1 MDEILRKLKSFDMY
15 KFYILLIIF
24 INIFGLSAYLIKKS
38 RYMSKECYNIN
49 YVYNDIGKVGNFNVN
64 SPENNGKKLRD
75 YYIKTAYNCCA
86 LGNFKNT
93 YVSTCALKQVIRQ
106 GVRCLDFEIYAMN
119 NTPVVAVSSK
129 EDYNVKGSFNDIPL
143 SDVMKTIEQYAF
155 SGGTC
160 PNAND
165 PLILHFR
172 IKTVQKD
179 IIIQMASILLNTVSN
194 RLLDKE
200 YSYEYQGNNLGAVT
214 MDKLMGKII
223 IVVDKNNNRFES
235 TKLDEYVNM
244 CSNSMF
250 MRALRNYNV
259 KYTPDMDELI
269 DYNKKQMT
277 ITMPDLSANDTNS
290 PALLHTKYGC
300 QLIGMCYQNYDSNME
315 FYESFFAQSNSAF
328 VLKPDNLRYTPT
340 VAKRP
345 PPQDP
350 KLSYAPRAIKSD
362 YYNFTI

>member
-1 MDEILRKLKSFDMY
+1 MVFDQKTKINLFISIL
-15 KFYILLIIF
+15 IL
-24 INIFGLSAYLIKKS
+24 INIFGLSGYLLQKS
-38 RYMSKECYNIN
+38 RYLSKECKNIN
-49 YVYNDIGKVGNFNVN
+49 YVYDDIGKVGNFNVN
-64 SPENNGKKLRD
+64 SPENTGKKLRD

-86 LGNFKNT
+86 IGNFKNT

-106 GVRCLDFEIYAMN
+106 GARCLDFEIYSVN
-119 NTPVVAVSSK
+119 NMPVVAVSSK

-143 SDVMKTIEQYAF
+143 LDAMKVVEQYAF

-172 IKTVQKD
+172 IKTNQKD
-179 IIIQMASILLNTVSN
+179 TIIQIASVLLNTVN
-194 RLLDKE
+194 HRLLGKE

-214 MDKLMGKII
+214 MDKLMGKVII
-223 IVVDKNNNRFES
+223 IVDKNNNRFES

-269 DYNKKQMT
+269 NYNKKQMS
-277 ITMPDLSANDTNS
+277 ITMPDLSANDNNS
-290 PALLHTKYGC
+290 PASLHMKYGC

-315 FYESFFAQSNSAF
+315 FYEAFFAENNSAF
-328 VLKPDNLRYTPT
+328 VLKPENLRYILTT
-340 VAKRP
+340 VKSP

-350 KLSYAPRAIKSD
+350 SLSYAKRSIKSD